1 MSDPRSVR
9 RAAVVMALLVLVW
22 GYAWVLA
29 KMALAYCGPLDLATL
44 RAAIGA
50 VALAPALLWMSKR
63 ILPEH
68 PLEALGVGVIQTA
81 LFLLLNNW
89 ALAQGDAGKT
99 SVLVFTM
106 PFWVLLFAWPMLGE
120 RMRGVEW
127 VAVALAGTGLVL
139 ILEPFGAR
147 TAVLAKVLAVLA
159 GVCWAL
165 GVVISKR
172 LQNRHPV
179 DLFNFT
185 FWQMVLGLLPMIV
198 VAAATPSRPIEWT
211 PEFVVLSLLLG
222 IVATAGGWMA
232 WFYVLDRLPA
242 GTTSMASLGI
252 PVVALLGGAIQ
263 LGERPT
269 AAEWAGMGLIAI
281 ALALVS
287 WDTIRRHKRV
297 DALMGQE

>member
-120 RMRGVEW
+120 RMRGVDW
-127 VAVALAGTGLVL
+127 VAVALAGTGLVF

-198 VAAATPSRPIEWT
+198 VAAATHSRPIEWT
-211 PEFVVLSLLLG
+211 SEFVVLSLLLG